1 MKKILGIIPARA
13 GSKRVKYK
21 NIKNLNGKPL
31 IAYTIEAALQS
42 NKIDRLIVSTDSP
55 EIAMIAKDFG
65 AEVPFIRPSELA
77 KDDVPDLPVFLHAL
91 DELNTLY
98 GYNPDIVVN
107 LRPTS
112 PFKTCKI
119 INKVISEFENPDVDC
134 VRTMTKTEGVY
145 HPYWMY
151 KVAKNGVASQF
162 MSDININDYYQSQLL
177 PSIYRINGVVDAYRI
192 NKIIDRDILS
202 GNIRSVI
209 IDEKESFD
217 IDTEFDF
224 KLCEMLL
231 KVKEL

>member
-13 GSKRVKYK
+13 GSKRVKHK
-21 NIKNLNGKPL
+21 NIKKLNGKPL

-42 NKIDRLIVSTDSP
+42 NMLDRLIVSTDST

-65 AEVPFIRPSELA
+65 AEVPFIRPAELA
-77 KDDVPDLPVFLHAL
+77 KDDVPDLPVLLHAL
-91 DELNTLY
+91 DELNSSS
-98 GYNPDIVVN
+98 GFQPDVVVN

-112 PFKTCKI
+112 PFKTYKI
-119 INKVISEFENPDVDC
+119 INKVIAEFNNPEVEC
-134 VRTMTKTEGVY
+134 VRTMTKAEGVF

-162 MSDININDYYQSQLL
+162 INDININDYFQSQLL
-177 PSIYRINGVVDAYRI
+177 PSVYRINGVVDAYRTK
-192 NKIIDRDILS
+192 KIIDGDILS

-217 IDTEFDF
+217 IDNDFDF
-224 KLCEMLL
+224 KLCETLL
-231 KVKEL
+231 KVKES